1 MMSKIVRTQANF
13 LYPLIMIF
21 GFYVVAHGHLT
32 PGGGFQ
38 GGAVIA
44 TGVAL
49 IAIAYSYKNVKSWIK
64 KTHLSGAEAVGLLT
78 FIITAL
84 LGISTSFFYN
94 WLANTGL
101 LFGKPVPYGINPGHL
116 NTAGV
121 IPIMNFAVGVEV
133 LGGLGVIIMYYL
145 HYIKEVSKDAV

>member
-21 GFYVVAHGHLT
+21 GFYIVAHGHLT

-49 IAIAYSYKNVKSWIK
+49 IAVAYSYKNVKIWIK
-64 KTHLSGAEAVGLLT
+64 KTRLTGAEAIGLLT

-84 LGISTSFFYN
+84 LGISSSFFYN

-101 LFGKPVPYGINPGHL
+101 LFGQPVPYGINPGYL
-116 NTAGV
+116 NTAGTL
-121 IPIMNFAVGVEV
+121 PIMNFAVGIEV

-145 HYIKEVSKDAV
+145 HYIKEVSKNAV